1 MAARLLGIVTM
12 ALSADSASVLIGQLT
27 KPGDKSSKF
36 ESNEGHLTAA
46 GYVLAQLLMGMP
58 GLALSCMS
66 ILSRRSSDK
75 IVSKGCQCYNA
86 LRQPLYQLQHSVH
99 HLGDRK
105 TIDGNSTKF

>member
-12 ALSADSASVLIGQLT
+12 ALSAASASVLIGQLT

-66 ILSRRSSDK
+66 ISSRRSYDK
-75 IVSKGCQCYNA
+75 LCQKDVSVT
-86 LRQPLYQLQHSVH
+86 LRSGSHS
-99 HLGDRK
+99 
-105 TIDGNSTKF
+105 TNCSTLFIIHATERR